1 MTEPSNEANGT
12 STPAEDTAD
21 TDTTSISDPAE
32 QMAALAAERDK
43 LAASA
48 AELNDRLLRR
58 SAEFEN
64 FRKRTEKERLE
75 FFEYASMEA
84 VRAML
89 PILDDFE
96 RALSTGTADKDYARG
111 MELIHQRMTGA
122 LGKLGLEPIEAVGKV
137 FDPNIHHAVE
147 MVSTSDAPDH
157 TVLADLQRGYN
168 FKGRLLRPSMVR
180 VAVDGS
186 GE

>member
-12 STPAEDTAD
+12 STPAEDTA
-21 TDTTSISDPAE
+21 SISGAAE
-32 QMAALAAERDK
+32 QVAALAAERDQ

-58 SAEFEN
+58 TAEFEN
-64 FRKRTEKERLE
+64 FRKRTDKERRE
-75 FFEYASMEA
+75 FFDYAAMEA
-84 VRAML
+84 VRTML

-96 RALSTGTADKDYARG
+96 RALSTETADKDYARG
-111 MELIHQRMTGA
+111 MELIYQRMTDA
-122 LGKLGLEPIEAVGKV
+122 LGKLGLEPIEAVGKT

-180 VAVDGS
+180 VAVGGS
-186 GE
+186 GK